1 MKILVPVK
9 VVASL
14 DEDFALKDATTIP
27 REALEWQL
35 NEWDSFSLEA
45 ALQLSEGAEEDCEV
59 VAVTVG
65 GEQAE
70 QGLRS
75 CLAKGADR
83 AIRVWDDSLE
93 GADALAVAFVL
104 AAVAR
109 AEQPQL
115 VLSGV
120 QSSDA
125 VESATG
131 IALAGLLDLAHVAVV
146 TSIELVGDRL
156 RVAREL
162 EGGVVELLSVSL
174 PCLLTVQTGINEPRY
189 ATLRAIK
196 HASAKPLAVS
206 DLGELGLDAESVG
219 AHAGSRTLHLSEPVK
234 AGGATMLDGGPP
246 EVAARIATIIREAMG
261 A

>member
-14 DEDFALKDATTIP
+14 DEDFALADDGTVAP
-27 REALEWQL
+27 EDLDWQL

-45 ALQLSEGAEEDCEV
+45 ALQLNEGEDDEI

-65 GEQAE
+65 DERAH
-70 QGLRS
+70 QGLLS

-83 AIRVWDDSLE
+83 GIRIWDESLA
-93 GADALAVAFVL
+93 GADALAIASVL
-104 AAVAR
+104 AAVVR
-109 AEQPQL
+109 EEQPEL
-115 VLSGV
+115 ILCGV

-131 IALAGLLDLAHVAVV
+131 IALAGLCELAHVAVV
-146 TSIELVGDRL
+146 TEIEREGERL
-156 RVAREL
+156 TVRREL
-162 EGGVVELLSVSL
+162 EGGTVELLGVSL

-189 ATLRAIK
+189 ASLRAIK
-196 HASAKPLAVS
+196 QAGAKPMRIAGLA
-206 DLGELGLDAESVG
+206 ELGLDTAAVS
-219 AHAGSRTLHLSEPVK
+219 AHAGSRTLRLKEPAK
-234 AGGATMLDGGPP
+234 GAGAALIDGGPP
-246 EVAARIATIIREAMG
+246 EIAARIAEIVRAAMS

>member
-14 DEDFALKDATTIP
+14 DEDFALGDDGAIAPDA
-27 REALEWQL
+27 LDWQL

-45 ALQLSEGAEEDCEV
+45 ALQLNEGEEGEI

-65 GEQAE
+65 GEHVQR
-70 QGLRS
+70 GLLS

-83 AIRVWDDSLE
+83 AIRIWEEALE
-93 GADALAVAFVL
+93 GADPLAVAAVL
-104 AAVAR
+104 AAVAHE
-109 AEQPQL
+109 EQPDL
-115 VLSGV
+115 VLCGV

-131 IALAGLLDLAHVAVV
+131 VALAGLLDLAHVAVV
-146 TSIELVGDRL
+146 TGIEREGDRL
-156 RVAREL
+156 TVQREL
-162 EGGVVELLSVSL
+162 EGGTVELLGVSL

-189 ATLRAIK
+189 ASLRAIK
-196 HASAKPLAVS
+196 QASAKPMRIAGL
-206 DLGELGLDAESVG
+206 DELGLDAAAVD
-219 AHAGSRTLHLSEPVK
+219 AHAGSRTLRLKEPTK
-234 AGGATMLDGGPP
+234 GAGATVLEGDPA
-246 EVAARIATIIREAMG
+246 EIATRIAEIVKTAMS

>member
-1 MKILVPVK
+1 MKILVAVK

-14 DEDFALKDATTIP
+14 DEDFALNDDGAVP
-27 REALEWQL
+27 AGELEWQL
-35 NEWDSFSLEA
+35 NEWDAFSLEA
-45 ALQLSEGAEEDCEV
+45 ALQLNEGEDGEI

-70 QGLRS
+70 QPLRS

-83 AIRVWDDSLE
+83 AIRVWDDALAE
-93 GADALAVAFVL
+93 MDALAIASVL

-109 AEQPQL
+109 AEQPEL
-115 VLSGV
+115 ILCGV

-146 TSIELVGDRL
+146 TGIERSGDRL
-156 RVAREL
+156 TVQREL
-162 EGGVVELLSVSL
+162 EGGVVELLGVTL

-189 ATLRAIK
+189 ASLRAIK
-196 HASAKPLAVS
+196 QAGAKPLSVAG
-206 DLGELGLDAESVG
+206 LGELGLDAEAVG
-219 AHAGSRTLHLSEPVK
+219 AHAGSRTLRLHEPEN
-234 AGGATMLDGGPP
+234 GIGATMLDGQPP
-246 EVAARIATIIREAMG
+246 EIAARIAAIVKESMSA
-261 A
+261 

>member
-14 DEDFALKDATTIP
+14 DEDFALGDDGVVAPDA
-27 REALEWQL
+27 LDWQL

-45 ALQLSEGAEEDCEV
+45 ALQLNEGEEGEI

-65 GEQAE
+65 DERVQR
-70 QGLRS
+70 GLLS

-83 AIRVWDDSLE
+83 AIRIWDESLA
-93 GADALAVAFVL
+93 GADALAIASVL

-109 AEQPQL
+109 EEQPEL
-115 VLSGV
+115 ILCGV

-131 IALAGLLDLAHVAVV
+131 VALAGLLDFAHVAVV
-146 TSIELVGDRL
+146 TGIEREGDRL
-156 RVAREL
+156 TVQREL
-162 EGGVVELLSVSL
+162 EGGTVELLGVSL

-189 ATLRAIK
+189 ASLRAIK
-196 HASAKPLAVS
+196 QASTKPMRVAG
-206 DLGELGLDAESVG
+206 LGELGLDTAAMS
-219 AHAGSRTLHLSEPVK
+219 AHAGSRTLRLKEPTK
-234 AGGATMLDGGPP
+234 GAGATVLEGDPA
-246 EVAARIATIIREAMG
+246 EIATRIAEIVQTAMS